1 MEKGVPGMPKTVA
14 KAPLIVVSNDDGI
27 RSPGIRALAGAM
39 QAIGQVVVVAPDRE
53 RSAAGHSLTLSHP
66 LRTEEIAPGWHSVDG
81 TPTDC
86 VNLAINGIL
95 RRRKVAL
102 VVSGIN
108 KGANMGDDITYSG
121 TVAAA
126 LEGTLLGIPS
136 VAFSLATWDRFDFGP
151 AAAFAETVAR
161 NVLDHGLPKDTLLN
175 VNVPPISLNEF
186 AGVRVTRLGKRIY
199 GDAIVRKRDPR
210 GRHYYWIG
218 GDVLA
223 HEGVPGSDLEAVEEG
238 FVSVTPLHLD
248 MTHYDALKTLRRW
261 KW

>member
-1 MEKGVPGMPKTVA
+1 LTKPATNR
-14 KAPLIVVSNDDGI
+14 APLIVVSNDDGI
-27 RSPGIRALAGAM
+27 RSPGIRALAASM
-39 QAIGQVVVVAPDRE
+39 KEIGQVVVVAPDRE
-53 RSAAGHSLTLSHP
+53 RSAAAHSLSLSHP
-66 LRTEEIAPGWHSVDG
+66 LRVEETAPGWYSVDG

-95 RRRKVAL
+95 RRRKIAL

-108 KGANMGDDITYSG
+108 KGANMGDDISYSG

-136 VAFSLATWDRFDFGP
+136 IAFSLATWERHDFDF
-151 AAAFAETVAR
+151 AATVAGRVAR
-161 NVLDHGLPKDTLLN
+161 NVLERGLPKDTLLN
-175 VNVPPISLNEF
+175 VNVPPVPESEIR
-186 AGVRVTRLGKRIY
+186 GTRVTRMGKRIY

-218 GDVLA
+218 GDKLA

-238 FVSVTPLHLD
+238 FISVTPLHLD
-248 MTHYDALKTLRRW
+248 MTHYESMKALRRW